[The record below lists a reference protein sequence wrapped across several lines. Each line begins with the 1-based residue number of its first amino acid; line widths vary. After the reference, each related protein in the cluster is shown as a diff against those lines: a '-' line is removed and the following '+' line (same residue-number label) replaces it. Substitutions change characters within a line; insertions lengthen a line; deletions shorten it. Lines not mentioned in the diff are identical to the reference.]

1 MVVLL
6 LLISGCATLSQP
18 APSADLPP
26 ECVTRYAALLD
37 LAQLAHRYGPDASTF
52 VNAIGELA
60 RSLDECLSETHR
72 AFPSTV
78 LPTALWHDD
87 LAPRQDDAGQD
98 NGSTRMASSGTT
110 RGGS

>member
-1 MVVLL
+1 MVLL
-6 LLISGCATLSQP
+6 LLISGCATLSRP

-26 ECVTRYAALLD
+26 ECVARYAALLD

-60 RSLDECLSETHR
+60 RSLDECLSETRR

-78 LPTALWHDD
+78 LPTMLRHDD
-87 LAPRQDDAGQD
+87 LAPRQDDAGQG